1 MVIDGFPVKRTAR
14 LDSYR
19 RKAGLWFVIPAFSFI
34 FTFMVYPLLRSFYLS
49 LTEYNFAYDA
59 APRFVGL
66 RDYVKMCSD
75 PYFVIALKNSLTFA
89 AFFFSSVMVIS
100 FMLALLANKPL
111 QASGFFR
118 TAIFL
123 PVVVPLALT
132 GIIFQWILNDD
143 YGLLNYLLV
152 DVLHLPSLA
161 RNWLTDQTWAMCSI
175 ILISLWKYTGIAF
188 VLYLVGLQAIP
199 RYLYE
204 AASIDGANTFRQ
216 LVHITLPQLRETF
229 AVTAMWAILQ
239 SLKVFEQSFV
249 MTGGGPGSA
258 TLVLYQYSWQ
268 NAFQYYDVGY
278 ASAIGYSLG
287 LLIFLLF
294 LINLRIN
301 RSRA

>member
-66 RDYVKMCSD
+66 RNYVKMCAD

-204 AASIDGANTFRQ
+204 AASIDGANTFRA

>member
-1 MVIDGFPVKRTAR
+1 MKRTAR

-19 RKAGLWFVIPAFSFI
+19 RKAGLWFVIPALSFI

-66 RDYVKMCSD
+66 RNYVKMCSD

-204 AASIDGANTFRQ
+204 AASIDGANTFRA

>member
-1 MVIDGFPVKRTAR
+1 MAR

-19 RKAGLWFVIPAFSFI
+19 RKAGLWFVLPAFSFI

-66 RDYVKMCSD
+66 RNYVKMCSD

-100 FMLALLANKPL
+100 FVLALLANKPL

-204 AASIDGANTFRQ
+204 AASIDGANTFRA

-249 MTGGGPGSA
+249 MTGGGPGFA

>member
-1 MVIDGFPVKRTAR
+1 
-14 LDSYR
+14 
-19 RKAGLWFVIPAFSFI
+19 
-34 FTFMVYPLLRSFYLS
+34 MVYPLLRSFYLS

-66 RDYVKMCSD
+66 RNYVKMCAD

-100 FMLALLANKPL
+100 FVLALLANKPL

-204 AASIDGANTFRQ
+204 AATIDGANTFHQ